1 VSDNKFPNLH
11 QRNDWIAIQR
21 FICKRTYKSI
31 GSDLGLSVQRCSEIC
46 KRRQRKFKHRAM
58 QRARKERRKRAYK
71 EQRQKY
77 LAAVLSAIESA
88 EVER

>member
-1 VSDNKFPNLH
+1 
-11 QRNDWIAIQR
+11 
-21 FICKRTYKSI
+21 
-31 GSDLGLSVQRCSEIC
+31 
-46 KRRQRKFKHRAM
+46 M

-88 EVER
+88 EVQR